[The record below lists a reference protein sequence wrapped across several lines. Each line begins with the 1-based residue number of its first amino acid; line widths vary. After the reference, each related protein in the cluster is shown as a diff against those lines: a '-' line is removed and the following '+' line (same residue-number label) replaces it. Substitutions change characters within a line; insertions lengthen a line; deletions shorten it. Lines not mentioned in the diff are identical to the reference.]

1 MPSFFV
7 TDEPRHHRIQ
17 QSSEVW
23 QMSRIKKALGP
34 GYEGL
39 MALLPPSTAARIELL
54 RPSLRASWGGPL
66 NGQDRRRALVRAIAR
81 SVDVDVVIET
91 GTYRGTST
99 EFFAAVFGV
108 PVETVEANRR
118 FYEYSRRRLAHEPS
132 ISVSLGDSREFL
144 RRMAERQSDRTPF
157 IYLDAH
163 WEADLPLHEELEIIG
178 AGWRQGVVMIDD
190 FAVPADPGY
199 GFDDYGPGKSLT
211 LDYLPTM
218 PGWSL
223 CYPTASSADETGKKR
238 GCGILL
244 SSSLADA
251 DIAGL
256 RLAARL

>member
-1 MPSFFV
+1 
-7 TDEPRHHRIQ
+7 
-17 QSSEVW
+17 
-23 QMSRIKKALGP
+23 MSRMKKALGP

-54 RPSLRASWGGPL
+54 RPSLRASWGGPM
-66 NGQDRRRALVRAIAR
+66 NGQVRRRALVRAIAR

-144 RRMAERQSDRTPF
+144 RRMAARQSDKTPF

-163 WEADLPLHEELEIIG
+163 WEADLPLREELEIIRT
-178 AGWRQGVVMIDD
+178 GWTQGVVMIDD

-211 LDYLPTM
+211 QDYLPAM

-223 CYPTASSADETGKKR
+223 FYPTAPSAEETGKKR
-238 GCGILL
+238 GCGVLL
-244 SSSLADA
+244 SSSLAES

-256 RLAARL
+256 RFAAEL